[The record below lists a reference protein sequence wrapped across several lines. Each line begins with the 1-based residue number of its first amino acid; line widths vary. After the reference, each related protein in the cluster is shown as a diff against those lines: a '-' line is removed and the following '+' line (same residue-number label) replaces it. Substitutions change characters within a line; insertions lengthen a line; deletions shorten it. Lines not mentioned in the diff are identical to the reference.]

1 MRGLDPW
8 TGYRRGPFALFA
20 LREFVGEDRVNAA
33 IRRWRERHSAPGA
46 PPATTLTLHRELRA
60 ATPDSLQYLLRD
72 LFERNTFWELGVAGT
87 AKPARAGTWAVTLH
101 VTARKVV
108 VDSAGRET
116 EVPMDDLVDLGV
128 YASPN
133 VRTPTDP
140 LYLRRQRIRSGRHT
154 ITLTV
159 PRKPV
164 RVGLDPH
171 LLLLDL
177 DANDNWEAIR
187 IEP

>member
-1 MRGLDPW
+1 
-8 TGYRRGPFALFA
+8 
-20 LREFVGEDRVNAA
+20 
-33 IRRWRERHSAPGA
+33 
-46 PPATTLTLHRELRA
+46 
-60 ATPDSLQYLLRD
+60 
-72 LFERNTFWELGVAGT
+72 
-87 AKPARAGTWAVTLH
+87 
-101 VTARKVV
+101 
-108 VDSAGRET
+108 VDSAGGET

-159 PRKPV
+159 PRKPA